1 MKREVLLKTSLAED
15 KNVNVVIENTLKADT
30 KFLKRT
36 KRDLED
42 KIEDLQEKLQVR
54 LSSTEP
60 LDKSVVENIY
70 STIVTTKETLKLY
83 EAFEKEFVNA

>member
-1 MKREVLLKTSLAED
+1 MKRLELLKQTLTEE
-15 KNVNVVIENTLKADT
+15 KNVEVVIVNTTKADG

-42 KIEDLQEKLQVR
+42 RVEDLQEKLQVR

-60 LDKSVVENIY
+60 LDKAVVESLYNEV
-70 STIVTTKETLKLY
+70 VTTKATLDLY
-83 EAFEKEFVNA
+83 KSFEKEFISE

>member
-1 MKREVLLKTSLAED
+1 MKRTELLKVTLSEE
-15 KNVNVVIENTLKADT
+15 KNVNTVLDNTTKADA

-60 LDKSVVENIY
+60 LDKSVVENLY
-70 STIVTTKETLKLY
+70 NELQTTKSTLDLY
-83 EAFEKEFVNA
+83 KSFEKEFISE